1 MSQQKH
7 TFHFDIIMKH
17 LSIKILLACVIY
29 FITQP
34 IMSQNITLKRI
45 TIEPYYAKIIN
56 KKFFKTIDSII
67 GLENVKLKG
76 ECQRE
81 IYDINLIVHPNKFN
95 RVEWEEISEEV
106 NLKDLDVIVAVYRT
120 GVPVGKYEVMYNK
133 RKYIFRTYI
142 KDLFKITSQR
152 DYIICS
158 SSYWWPCLDWY
169 IRFRNGEYVGHMY
182 NSTGE
187 FPAYYDWDRYPWE
200 FDESAPHDTIIIE

>member
-81 IYDINLIVHPNKFN
+81 IYDIN
-95 RVEWEEISEEV
+95 
-106 NLKDLDVIVAVYRT
+106 
-120 GVPVGKYEVMYNK
+120 
-133 RKYIFRTYI
+133 
-142 KDLFKITSQR
+142 
-152 DYIICS
+152 
-158 SSYWWPCLDWY
+158 
-169 IRFRNGEYVGHMY
+169 
-182 NSTGE
+182 
-187 FPAYYDWDRYPWE
+187 
-200 FDESAPHDTIIIE
+200 